1 MIKLKLNN
9 KIELILLISM
19 LEAVYNELYVD
30 SSFKMKTWTKDVIL
44 LIDVQLIWRE
54 ITINKSKFKMTWLKN
69 NIREWCI

>member
-30 SSFKMKTWTKDVIL
+30 SSFKMKLGPQMLFCW
-44 LIDVQLIWRE
+44 
-54 ITINKSKFKMTWLKN
+54 
-69 NIREWCI
+69 